1 VSMLEDSFERL
12 LGRQPGDRERQAL
25 FRARDA
31 LNLKDNDALWLVLMA
46 LGHYETLYAQFP
58 ALISRAATDVTEKVK
73 ATADAELKA
82 AVARTRSE
90 LARSLAQ
97 TAHEIAEQ
105 VASTR
110 RWRTVTWAVVITAAV
125 FVGMGAAMYRA
136 GRTAGIATGEREGY
150 EKARDE
156 RAASAWAN
164 TPEGQLAYALA
175 KAGSIHELATC
186 EGTGWIRKRSS
197 CIPGAQ
203 GAHISGWKLPEPT
216 DRR

>member
-1 VSMLEDSFERL
+1 MSTLEESFERL

-31 LNLKDNDALWLVLMA
+31 LNLKDDDALWLVLMA

-110 RWRTVTWAVVITAAV
+110 RWRTVTWAVVITAAA
-125 FVGMGAAMYRA
+125 FVGTGAAMYRTGRAA
-136 GRTAGIATGEREGY
+136 GTATGEREGY

-156 RAASAWAN
+156 KAASAWAN
-164 TPEGQLAYALA
+164 TPEGQLGYSLSQ
-175 KAGSIHELATC
+175 AGSLRDLATC
-186 EGTGWIRKRSS
+186 SGKVFIRRGTACFVR
-197 CIPGAQ
+197 PGRDTVF
-203 GAHISGWKLPEPT
+203 GWKLAP
-216 DRR
+216 